1 MERIKIILICKY
13 FFIWKTQESWMKLVL
28 LRESST
34 MGEKKNTRISYTKYN
49 LQKRERGTL
58 MGHRGISKRHGADGT
73 WLTEKYQRALIQP
86 GEGKHTTL
94 N

>member
-34 MGEKKNTRISYTKYN
+34 MGEKKKHKNKLHKIQSAE
-49 LQKRERGTL
+49 KRERYT
-58 MGHRGISKRHGADGT
+58 DGP
-73 WLTEKYQRALIQP
+73 QR
-86 GEGKHTTL
+86 
-94 N
+94 NF